1 MIFQTRSDYGRVMKG
16 ELFMRGKMGPRI
28 IALLVMLTAIFAVT
42 SILSIRA
49 LQNAGAAVK
58 RTAGIYVA
66 LQEKNKNLVS
76 VVDDDKSSANLIT
89 MIPSREAAESIAQ
102 DVQGRKGQIAAIID
116 EMRILCEQEGDG
128 ELNDLIND
136 YGREAQVIEDKTI
149 QIGEYF
155 LAGDMEKASAVS
167 GEIRPQSLVLAEVE
181 GQFDALLAE
190 RSQAAVT
197 ETIASMR
204 GYTGIVLLFL
214 IIFLILMV
222 IASLFSITHIAL
234 PATNAGAQLDD
245 IISRIRNNEGDL
257 TKRIHVKSKNEVG
270 QLVDGINNF
279 IEQLQGIMNIIKVQ
293 SEHMDVL
300 TSNIGTNVQNSNES
314 AGNIS
319 ATMEQM
325 SASMEEIAA
334 TIGQIAEGS
343 DTVLQEVQNMNSSVD
358 NGVELVQKIK
368 NRAGRMHQNTIAG
381 KDRTSSKIIE
391 IREMLNEALEE
402 SRSVEKIKQLTGEI
416 LDITSQTNL
425 LSLNASIEAARAG
438 EAGRG
443 FAVVADEIR
452 ALADSS
458 ANTANNI
465 QNISNLVISA
475 VEKLAGNAETMLQF
489 VDEKVLQDYDE
500 FVVVVEKY
508 ERDADSINNLI
519 ENFSKNT
526 GEIHETIS
534 AMTTGLNDISVAV
547 DESAKGVTNVAESAV
562 SLVASMSQIH
572 QQTINNQE
580 ISEQL
585 SNEVGRFKHV

>member
-1 MIFQTRSDYGRVMKG
+1 
-16 ELFMRGKMGPRI
+16 
-28 IALLVMLTAIFAVT
+28 MLTAIFTVT
-42 SILSIRA
+42 SVLSIRA

-58 RTAGIYVA
+58 RTADIYMA
-66 LQEKNKNLVS
+66 LQEQSKNLVS
-76 VVDDDKSSANLIT
+76 IVDDDKSSANLIT
-89 MIPSREAAESIAQ
+89 MIPSKEAAESIAQ
-102 DVQGRKGQIAAIID
+102 DVQGRKGQVEAVIST
-116 EMRILCEQEGDG
+116 MRLLCEQEGDE
-128 ELNDLIND
+128 ELTSWVND

-149 QIGEYF
+149 EIGACF
-155 LAGDMEKASAVS
+155 LAGDVEKASALS
-167 GEIRPQSLVLAEVE
+167 GEIRPQSLVLADVE
-181 GQFDALLAE
+181 EKFDTLLAE

-197 ETIASMR
+197 DTIGSMR
-204 GYTGIVLLFL
+204 SYTGTVLLFL
-214 IIFLILMV
+214 AIFLVVMV
-222 IASLFSITHIAL
+222 IASVFSITHIAL
-234 PATNAGAQLDD
+234 PASSAGTQLED
-245 IISRIRNNEGDL
+245 IISKIHNNEGDL
-257 TKRIHVKSKNEVG
+257 TKRIQIQSKNEVG

-279 IEQLQGIMNIIKVQ
+279 IEQLQGIMNIIKTQ
-293 SEHMDVL
+293 SEHMDEL
-300 TSNIGTNVQNSNES
+300 TSKIGANVQDSNES

-343 DTVLQEVQNMNSSVD
+343 DTVLREVQNMNSSVD

-438 EAGRG
+438 EAGKG

-465 QNISNLVISA
+465 QNISNLVIGA

-508 ERDADSINNLI
+508 ERDADSMNSLI
-519 ENFSKNT
+519 ENFSRNT

-534 AMTTGLNDISVAV
+534 AMTSGLNDISVAV

-562 SLVASMSQIH
+562 SLVASMSQI
-572 QQTINNQE
+572 QQQSISNQE

>member
-1 MIFQTRSDYGRVMKG
+1 MK
-16 ELFMRGKMGPRI
+16 GKMGPRI
-28 IALLVMLTAIFAVT
+28 IALLVMLTAIFTVT
-42 SILSIRA
+42 SVLSIRA

-58 RTAGIYVA
+58 RTADIYMA
-66 LQEKNKNLVS
+66 LQEQSKNLVS
-76 VVDDDKSSANLIT
+76 IVDDDKSSANLIT
-89 MIPSREAAESIAQ
+89 MIPSKEAAESIAQ
-102 DVQGRKGQIAAIID
+102 DVQGRKGQVEAVIST
-116 EMRILCEQEGDG
+116 MRLLCEQEGDE
-128 ELNDLIND
+128 ELTSWVND

-149 QIGEYF
+149 EIGACF
-155 LAGDMEKASAVS
+155 LAGDVEKASALS
-167 GEIRPQSLVLAEVE
+167 GEIRPQSLVLADVE
-181 GQFDALLAE
+181 EKFDTLLAE

-197 ETIASMR
+197 DTIGSMR
-204 GYTGIVLLFL
+204 SYTGTVLLFL
-214 IIFLILMV
+214 ALFWVVMV
-222 IASLFSITHIAL
+222 IASVFSITHIAL
-234 PATNAGAQLDD
+234 PASSAGTQLED
-245 IISRIRNNEGDL
+245 IISKIQNNEGDL
-257 TKRIHVKSKNEVG
+257 TKRIQIQSKNEVG

-279 IEQLQGIMNIIKVQ
+279 IEQLQGIMNIIKTQ
-293 SEHMDVL
+293 SEHMDEL
-300 TSNIGTNVQNSNES
+300 TSKIGANVQDSNES

-343 DTVLQEVQNMNSSVD
+343 DTVLREVQNMNSSVD

-438 EAGRG
+438 EAGKG

-465 QNISNLVISA
+465 QNISNLVIGA

-508 ERDADSINNLI
+508 ERDADSMNSLI
-519 ENFSKNT
+519 ENFSQNT

-534 AMTTGLNDISVAV
+534 AMTSGLNDISVAV

-562 SLVASMSQIH
+562 SLVASMSQI
-572 QQTINNQE
+572 QQQSISNQE

>member
-1 MIFQTRSDYGRVMKG
+1 MKQVEVGIERRTVMK
-16 ELFMRGKMGPRI
+16 GKMGPRI
-28 IALLVMLTAIFAVT
+28 IALLVMLAAIFTVT
-42 SILSIRA
+42 SVLSIRA

-58 RTAGIYVA
+58 RTADIYMA
-66 LQEKNKNLVS
+66 LQEQSKNLVS
-76 VVDDDKSSANLIT
+76 IVDDDKSSANLIT
-89 MIPSREAAESIAQ
+89 MIPSKEAAASIAQ
-102 DVQGRKGQIAAIID
+102 DVQGRKGQVEAVIGT
-116 EMRILCEQEGDG
+116 MRLLCEQEGDE
-128 ELNDLIND
+128 ELTSWVND

-149 QIGEYF
+149 EIGACF
-155 LAGDMEKASAVS
+155 LAGDVEKASALS
-167 GEIRPQSLVLAEVE
+167 SEIRPQSLVLADVEEV
-181 GQFDALLAE
+181 FDTMLAE
-190 RSQAAVT
+190 RSHAAVT
-197 ETIASMR
+197 DTIGSMR
-204 GYTGIVLLFL
+204 SYTGTVLLFL
-214 IIFLILMV
+214 AIFLVVMV
-222 IASLFSITHIAL
+222 IASVFSITHIAL
-234 PATNAGAQLDD
+234 PASSAGTQLED
-245 IISRIRNNEGDL
+245 IISRIHNNEGDL
-257 TKRIHVKSKNEVG
+257 TKRIQIKSKNEVG

-279 IEQLQGIMNIIKVQ
+279 IEQLQGIMNIIKTQ
-293 SEHMDVL
+293 SEHMDEL
-300 TSNIGTNVQNSNES
+300 TSKIGANVQDSNES

-343 DTVLQEVQNMNSSVD
+343 DTVLREVQNMNSSVD

-438 EAGRG
+438 EAGKG

-465 QNISNLVISA
+465 QNISNLVIGA

-508 ERDADSINNLI
+508 ERDADSMNSLI
-519 ENFSKNT
+519 ENFSQNT

-562 SLVASMSQIH
+562 SLVASMSQIQ
-572 QQTINNQE
+572 QQTISNQE

-585 SNEVGRFKHV
+585 SNEVGRFRHV

>member
-1 MIFQTRSDYGRVMKG
+1 MK
-16 ELFMRGKMGPRI
+16 GKMGPRI
-28 IALLVMLTAIFAVT
+28 IALLVMLTAIFTVT
-42 SILSIRA
+42 SVLSIRA

-58 RTAGIYVA
+58 RTADIYMA
-66 LQEKNKNLVS
+66 LQEQSKNLVS
-76 VVDDDKSSANLIT
+76 IVDDDKSSANLIT
-89 MIPSREAAESIAQ
+89 MIPSKEAAESIAQ
-102 DVQGRKGQIAAIID
+102 DVQGRKGQVEAVIST
-116 EMRILCEQEGDG
+116 MRLLCEQEGDE
-128 ELNDLIND
+128 ELTSWVND

-149 QIGEYF
+149 EIGACF
-155 LAGDMEKASAVS
+155 LAGDVEKASALS
-167 GEIRPQSLVLAEVE
+167 GEIRPQSLVLADVE
-181 GQFDALLAE
+181 EKFDTLLAE

-197 ETIASMR
+197 DTIGSMR
-204 GYTGIVLLFL
+204 SYTGTVLLFL
-214 IIFLILMV
+214 AIFLVVMV
-222 IASLFSITHIAL
+222 IASVFSITHIAL
-234 PATNAGAQLDD
+234 PASSAGTQLED
-245 IISRIRNNEGDL
+245 IISKIHNNEGDL
-257 TKRIHVKSKNEVG
+257 TKRIQIQSKNEVG

-279 IEQLQGIMNIIKVQ
+279 IEQLQGIMNIIKTQ
-293 SEHMDVL
+293 SEHMDEL
-300 TSNIGTNVQNSNES
+300 TSKIGANVQDSNES

-343 DTVLQEVQNMNSSVD
+343 DTVLREVQNMNSSVD

-438 EAGRG
+438 EAGKG

-465 QNISNLVISA
+465 QNISNLVIGA

-508 ERDADSINNLI
+508 ERDADSMNSLI
-519 ENFSKNT
+519 ENFSRNT

-534 AMTTGLNDISVAV
+534 AMTSGLNDISVAV

-562 SLVASMSQIH
+562 SLVASMSQI
-572 QQTINNQE
+572 QQQSISNQE

>member
-1 MIFQTRSDYGRVMKG
+1 MK
-16 ELFMRGKMGPRI
+16 GKMGPRI
-28 IALLVMLTAIFAVT
+28 IALLVMLTAIFTVT
-42 SILSIRA
+42 SVLSIRA

-58 RTAGIYVA
+58 RTADIYMA
-66 LQEKNKNLVS
+66 LQEQSKNLVS
-76 VVDDDKSSANLIT
+76 IVDDDKSSANLIT
-89 MIPSREAAESIAQ
+89 MIPSKEAAESIAQ
-102 DVQGRKGQIAAIID
+102 DVQGRKGQVEAVIST
-116 EMRILCEQEGDG
+116 MRLLCEQEGDE
-128 ELNDLIND
+128 ELTSWVND

-149 QIGEYF
+149 EIGACF
-155 LAGDMEKASAVS
+155 LAGDVEKASALS
-167 GEIRPQSLVLAEVE
+167 GEIRPQSLVLADVE
-181 GQFDALLAE
+181 EKFDTLLAE

-197 ETIASMR
+197 DTIGSMR
-204 GYTGIVLLFL
+204 SYTGTVLLFL
-214 IIFLILMV
+214 AIFLVMMV
-222 IASLFSITHIAL
+222 IASVFSITHIAL
-234 PATNAGAQLDD
+234 PASSAGTQLED
-245 IISRIRNNEGDL
+245 IISKIHNNEGDL
-257 TKRIHVKSKNEVG
+257 TKRIQIQSKNEVG

-279 IEQLQGIMNIIKVQ
+279 IEQLQGIMNIIKTQ
-293 SEHMDVL
+293 SEHMDEL
-300 TSNIGTNVQNSNES
+300 TSKIGANVQDSNES

-343 DTVLQEVQNMNSSVD
+343 DTVLREVQNMNSSVD

-438 EAGRG
+438 EAGKG

-465 QNISNLVISA
+465 QNISNLVIGA

-508 ERDADSINNLI
+508 ERDADSMNSLI
-519 ENFSKNT
+519 ENFSQNT

-534 AMTTGLNDISVAV
+534 AMTSGLNDISVAV

-562 SLVASMSQIH
+562 SLVASMSQIQ
-572 QQTINNQE
+572 QQTISNQE

>member
-1 MIFQTRSDYGRVMKG
+1 
-16 ELFMRGKMGPRI
+16 
-28 IALLVMLTAIFAVT
+28 MLTAIFTVT
-42 SILSIRA
+42 SVLSIRA

-58 RTAGIYVA
+58 RTADIYMA
-66 LQEKNKNLVS
+66 LQEQSKNLVS
-76 VVDDDKSSANLIT
+76 IVDDDKSSANLIT
-89 MIPSREAAESIAQ
+89 MIPSKEAAESIAQ
-102 DVQGRKGQIAAIID
+102 DVQGRKGQVEAVIST
-116 EMRILCEQEGDG
+116 MRLLCEQEGDE
-128 ELNDLIND
+128 ELTSWVND

-149 QIGEYF
+149 EIGACF
-155 LAGDMEKASAVS
+155 LAGDVEKASALS
-167 GEIRPQSLVLAEVE
+167 GEIRPQSLVLADVE
-181 GQFDALLAE
+181 EKFDTLLAE

-197 ETIASMR
+197 DTIGSMR
-204 GYTGIVLLFL
+204 SYTGTVLLFL
-214 IIFLILMV
+214 AIFLVVMV
-222 IASLFSITHIAL
+222 IASVFSITHIAL
-234 PATNAGAQLDD
+234 PASSAGTQLED
-245 IISRIRNNEGDL
+245 IISKIHNNEGDL
-257 TKRIHVKSKNEVG
+257 TKRIQIQSKNEVG

-279 IEQLQGIMNIIKVQ
+279 IEQLQGIMNIIKTQ
-293 SEHMDVL
+293 SEHMDEL
-300 TSNIGTNVQNSNES
+300 TAKIGANVQDSNES

-343 DTVLQEVQNMNSSVD
+343 DTVLREVQNMNSSVD

-438 EAGRG
+438 EAGKG

-465 QNISNLVISA
+465 QNISNLVIGA

-508 ERDADSINNLI
+508 ERDADSMNSLI
-519 ENFSKNT
+519 ENFSQNT

-534 AMTTGLNDISVAV
+534 AMTSGLNDISVAV

-562 SLVASMSQIH
+562 SLVASMSQI
-572 QQTINNQE
+572 QQQSISNQE

>member
-1 MIFQTRSDYGRVMKG
+1 
-16 ELFMRGKMGPRI
+16 
-28 IALLVMLTAIFAVT
+28 MLTAIFTVT
-42 SILSIRA
+42 SVLSIRA

-58 RTAGIYVA
+58 RTADIYMA
-66 LQEKNKNLVS
+66 LQEQSKNLVS
-76 VVDDDKSSANLIT
+76 IVDDDKSSANLIT
-89 MIPSREAAESIAQ
+89 MIPSKEAAESIAQ
-102 DVQGRKGQIAAIID
+102 DVQGRKGQVEAVIST
-116 EMRILCEQEGDG
+116 MRLLCEQEGDE
-128 ELNDLIND
+128 ELTSWVND

-149 QIGEYF
+149 EIGACF
-155 LAGDMEKASAVS
+155 LAGDVEKASALS
-167 GEIRPQSLVLAEVE
+167 GEIRPQSLVLADVE
-181 GQFDALLAE
+181 EKFDTLLAE

-197 ETIASMR
+197 DTIGSMR
-204 GYTGIVLLFL
+204 SYTGTVLLFL
-214 IIFLILMV
+214 AIFLVVMV
-222 IASLFSITHIAL
+222 IASVFSITHIAL
-234 PATNAGAQLDD
+234 PASSAGTQLED
-245 IISRIRNNEGDL
+245 IISKIQNNEGDL
-257 TKRIHVKSKNEVG
+257 TKRIQIQSKNEVG

-279 IEQLQGIMNIIKVQ
+279 IEQLQGIMNIIKTQ
-293 SEHMDVL
+293 SEHMDEL
-300 TSNIGTNVQNSNES
+300 TSKIGANVQDSNES

-343 DTVLQEVQNMNSSVD
+343 DTVLREVQNMNSSVD

-438 EAGRG
+438 EAGKG

-465 QNISNLVISA
+465 QNISNLVIGA

-508 ERDADSINNLI
+508 ERDADSMNSLI
-519 ENFSKNT
+519 ENFSQNT

-534 AMTTGLNDISVAV
+534 AMTSGLNDISVAV

-562 SLVASMSQIH
+562 SLVASMSQI
-572 QQTINNQE
+572 QQQSISNQE

-585 SNEVGRFKHV
+585 SNEVGRFRHV

>member
-1 MIFQTRSDYGRVMKG
+1 MK
-16 ELFMRGKMGPRI
+16 GKMGPRI
-28 IALLVMLTAIFAVT
+28 IALLVMLTAIFTVT
-42 SILSIRA
+42 SVLSIRA

-58 RTAGIYVA
+58 RTADIYMA
-66 LQEKNKNLVS
+66 LQEQSKNLVS
-76 VVDDDKSSANLIT
+76 IVDDDKSSANLIT
-89 MIPSREAAESIAQ
+89 MIPSKEAAESIAQ
-102 DVQGRKGQIAAIID
+102 DVQGRKGQVEAVIST
-116 EMRILCEQEGDG
+116 MRLLCEQEGDE
-128 ELNDLIND
+128 ELTSWVND

-149 QIGEYF
+149 EIGACF
-155 LAGDMEKASAVS
+155 LAGDVEKASALS
-167 GEIRPQSLVLAEVE
+167 GEIRPQSLVLADVE
-181 GQFDALLAE
+181 EKFDTLLAE

-197 ETIASMR
+197 DTIGSMR
-204 GYTGIVLLFL
+204 SYTGTVLLFL
-214 IIFLILMV
+214 AIFLVMMV
-222 IASLFSITHIAL
+222 IASVFSITHIAL
-234 PATNAGAQLDD
+234 PASSAGTQLED
-245 IISRIRNNEGDL
+245 IISKIHNNEGDL
-257 TKRIHVKSKNEVG
+257 TKRIQIQSKNEVG

-279 IEQLQGIMNIIKVQ
+279 IEQLQGIMNIIKTQ
-293 SEHMDVL
+293 SEHMDEL
-300 TSNIGTNVQNSNES
+300 TSKIGANVQDSNES

-343 DTVLQEVQNMNSSVD
+343 DTVLREVQNMNSSVD

-438 EAGRG
+438 EAGKG

-465 QNISNLVISA
+465 QNISNLVIGA

-508 ERDADSINNLI
+508 ERDADSMNSLI
-519 ENFSKNT
+519 ENFSQNT

-547 DESAKGVTNVAESAV
+547 DESAKGVTNVAEGAV
-562 SLVASMSQIH
+562 SRVASMSQIQ
-572 QQTINNQE
+572 QQTISNQE

>member
-1 MIFQTRSDYGRVMKG
+1 
-16 ELFMRGKMGPRI
+16 
-28 IALLVMLTAIFAVT
+28 MLTAIFTVT
-42 SILSIRA
+42 SVLSIRA

-58 RTAGIYVA
+58 RTADIYMA
-66 LQEKNKNLVS
+66 LQEQSKNLVS
-76 VVDDDKSSANLIT
+76 IVDDDKSSANLIT
-89 MIPSREAAESIAQ
+89 MIPSKEAAESIAQ
-102 DVQGRKGQIAAIID
+102 DVQGRKGQVEAVIST
-116 EMRILCEQEGDG
+116 MRLLCEQEGDE
-128 ELNDLIND
+128 ELTSWVND

-149 QIGEYF
+149 EIGACF
-155 LAGDMEKASAVS
+155 LAGDVEKASALS
-167 GEIRPQSLVLAEVE
+167 GEIRPQSLVLADVE
-181 GQFDALLAE
+181 EKFDTLLAE

-197 ETIASMR
+197 DTIGSMR
-204 GYTGIVLLFL
+204 SYTGTVLLFL
-214 IIFLILMV
+214 AIFLVMMV
-222 IASLFSITHIAL
+222 IASVFSITHIAL
-234 PATNAGAQLDD
+234 PASSAGTQLED
-245 IISRIRNNEGDL
+245 IISKIHNNEGDL
-257 TKRIHVKSKNEVG
+257 TKRIQIQSKNEVG

-279 IEQLQGIMNIIKVQ
+279 IEQLQGIMNIIKTQ
-293 SEHMDVL
+293 SEHMDEL
-300 TSNIGTNVQNSNES
+300 TSKIGANVQDSNES

-343 DTVLQEVQNMNSSVD
+343 DTVLREVQNMNSSVD

-438 EAGRG
+438 EAGKG

-465 QNISNLVISA
+465 QNISNLVIGA

-508 ERDADSINNLI
+508 ERDADSMNSLI
-519 ENFSKNT
+519 ENFSQNT

-534 AMTTGLNDISVAV
+534 AMTSGLNDISVAV

-562 SLVASMSQIH
+562 SLVASMSQIQ
-572 QQTINNQE
+572 QQTISNQE

>member
-1 MIFQTRSDYGRVMKG
+1 M
-16 ELFMRGKMGPRI
+16 
-28 IALLVMLTAIFAVT
+28 
-42 SILSIRA
+42 
-49 LQNAGAAVK
+49 
-58 RTAGIYVA
+58 A
-66 LQEKNKNLVS
+66 LQEQSKNLVS
-76 VVDDDKSSANLIT
+76 IVDDDKSSANLIT
-89 MIPSREAAESIAQ
+89 MIPSKEAAESIAQ
-102 DVQGRKGQIAAIID
+102 DVQGRKGQVEAVIST
-116 EMRILCEQEGDG
+116 MRLLCEQEGDE
-128 ELNDLIND
+128 ELTSWVND

-149 QIGEYF
+149 EIGACF
-155 LAGDMEKASAVS
+155 LAGDVEKASALS
-167 GEIRPQSLVLAEVE
+167 GEIRPQSLVLADVE
-181 GQFDALLAE
+181 EKFDTLLAE

-197 ETIASMR
+197 DTIGSMR
-204 GYTGIVLLFL
+204 SYTGTVLLFL
-214 IIFLILMV
+214 AIFLVMMV
-222 IASLFSITHIAL
+222 IASVFSITHIAL
-234 PATNAGAQLDD
+234 PASSAGTQLED
-245 IISRIRNNEGDL
+245 IISKIHNNEGDL
-257 TKRIHVKSKNEVG
+257 TKRIQIQSKNEVG

-279 IEQLQGIMNIIKVQ
+279 IEQLQGIMNIIKTQ
-293 SEHMDVL
+293 SEHMDEL
-300 TSNIGTNVQNSNES
+300 TSKIGANVQDSNES

-343 DTVLQEVQNMNSSVD
+343 DTVLREVQNMNSSVD

-438 EAGRG
+438 EAGKG

-465 QNISNLVISA
+465 QNISNLVIGA

-508 ERDADSINNLI
+508 ERDADSMNSLI
-519 ENFSKNT
+519 ENFSQNT

-562 SLVASMSQIH
+562 SLVASMSQIQ
-572 QQTINNQE
+572 QQTISNQE

>member
-1 MIFQTRSDYGRVMKG
+1 MK
-16 ELFMRGKMGPRI
+16 GKMGPRI
-28 IALLVMLTAIFAVT
+28 IALLVMLTAIFTVT
-42 SILSIRA
+42 SVLSIRA

-58 RTAGIYVA
+58 RTADIYMA
-66 LQEKNKNLVS
+66 LQEQSKNLVS
-76 VVDDDKSSANLIT
+76 IVDDDKSSANLIT
-89 MIPSREAAESIAQ
+89 MIPSKEAAESIAQ
-102 DVQGRKGQIAAIID
+102 DVQGRKGQVEAVIST
-116 EMRILCEQEGDG
+116 MRLLCEQEGDE
-128 ELNDLIND
+128 ELTSWVND

-149 QIGEYF
+149 EIGACF
-155 LAGDMEKASAVS
+155 LAGDVEKASALS
-167 GEIRPQSLVLAEVE
+167 GEIRPQSLVLADVE
-181 GQFDALLAE
+181 EKFDTLLAE

-197 ETIASMR
+197 DTIGSMR
-204 GYTGIVLLFL
+204 SYTGTVLLFL
-214 IIFLILMV
+214 AIFLVVMV
-222 IASLFSITHIAL
+222 IASVFSITHIAL
-234 PATNAGAQLDD
+234 PASSAGTQLED
-245 IISRIRNNEGDL
+245 IISKIQNNEGDL
-257 TKRIHVKSKNEVG
+257 TKRIQIQSKNEVG

-279 IEQLQGIMNIIKVQ
+279 IEQLQGIMNIIKTQ
-293 SEHMDVL
+293 SEHMDEL
-300 TSNIGTNVQNSNES
+300 TSKIGANVQDSNES

-343 DTVLQEVQNMNSSVD
+343 DTVLREVQNMNSSVD

-438 EAGRG
+438 EAGKG

-465 QNISNLVISA
+465 QNISNLVIGA

-508 ERDADSINNLI
+508 ERDADSMNSLI
-519 ENFSKNT
+519 ENFSQNT

-534 AMTTGLNDISVAV
+534 AMTSGLNDISVAV

-562 SLVASMSQIH
+562 SLVASMSQI
-572 QQTINNQE
+572 QQQSISNQE

-585 SNEVGRFKHV
+585 SNEVGRFRHV

>member
-1 MIFQTRSDYGRVMKG
+1 M
-16 ELFMRGKMGPRI
+16 
-28 IALLVMLTAIFAVT
+28 
-42 SILSIRA
+42 
-49 LQNAGAAVK
+49 
-58 RTAGIYVA
+58 
-66 LQEKNKNLVS
+66 
-76 VVDDDKSSANLIT
+76 DDDKSSANLIT
-89 MIPSREAAESIAQ
+89 MIPSKEAAESIAQ
-102 DVQGRKGQIAAIID
+102 DVQGRKGQVETVIST
-116 EMRILCEQEGDG
+116 MRLLCEQEGDE
-128 ELNDLIND
+128 ELTSWVND

-149 QIGEYF
+149 EIGACF
-155 LAGDMEKASAVS
+155 LAGDVEKASALS
-167 GEIRPQSLVLAEVE
+167 SEIRPQSLVLADVEEV
-181 GQFDALLAE
+181 FDTMLAE
-190 RSQAAVT
+190 RSHAAVT
-197 ETIASMR
+197 DTIGSMR
-204 GYTGIVLLFL
+204 SYTGTVLLFL
-214 IIFLILMV
+214 AIFLVVMV
-222 IASLFSITHIAL
+222 IASVFSITHIAL
-234 PATNAGAQLDD
+234 PASSAGTQLED
-245 IISRIRNNEGDL
+245 IISRIHNNEGDL
-257 TKRIHVKSKNEVG
+257 TKRIQIKAKNEVG

-279 IEQLQGIMNIIKVQ
+279 IEQLQGIMNIIKTQ
-293 SEHMDVL
+293 SEHMDEL
-300 TSNIGTNVQNSNES
+300 TSKIGANVQDSNES

-343 DTVLQEVQNMNSSVD
+343 DTVLREVQNMNSSVD

-438 EAGRG
+438 EAGKG

-465 QNISNLVISA
+465 QNISNLVIGA

-508 ERDADSINNLI
+508 ERDADSMNSLI
-519 ENFSKNT
+519 ENFSQNT

-534 AMTTGLNDISVAV
+534 AMTAGLNDISVAV

-562 SLVASMSQIH
+562 SLVASMSQIQ
-572 QQTINNQE
+572 QQTISNQE

-585 SNEVGRFKHV
+585 SNEVGRFRHV

>member
-1 MIFQTRSDYGRVMKG
+1 
-16 ELFMRGKMGPRI
+16 
-28 IALLVMLTAIFAVT
+28 MLTAIFTVT
-42 SILSIRA
+42 SVLSIRA

-58 RTAGIYVA
+58 RTADIYMA
-66 LQEKNKNLVS
+66 LQEQSKNLVS
-76 VVDDDKSSANLIT
+76 IVDDDKSSANLIT
-89 MIPSREAAESIAQ
+89 MIPSKEAAESIAQ
-102 DVQGRKGQIAAIID
+102 DVQGRKGQVEAVIST
-116 EMRILCEQEGDG
+116 MRLLCEQEGDE
-128 ELNDLIND
+128 ELTSWVND

-149 QIGEYF
+149 EIGACF
-155 LAGDMEKASAVS
+155 LAGDVEKASALS
-167 GEIRPQSLVLAEVE
+167 GEIRPQSLVLADVE
-181 GQFDALLAE
+181 EKFDTLLAE

-197 ETIASMR
+197 DTIGSMR
-204 GYTGIVLLFL
+204 SYTGTVLLFL
-214 IIFLILMV
+214 AIFLVMMV
-222 IASLFSITHIAL
+222 IASVFSITHIAL
-234 PATNAGAQLDD
+234 PASSAGTQLED
-245 IISRIRNNEGDL
+245 IISRIHNNEGDL
-257 TKRIHVKSKNEVG
+257 TKRIQIQSKNEVG

-279 IEQLQGIMNIIKVQ
+279 IEQLQGIMNIIKTQ
-293 SEHMDVL
+293 SEHMDEL
-300 TSNIGTNVQNSNES
+300 TSKIGANVQDSNES

-343 DTVLQEVQNMNSSVD
+343 DTVLREVQNMNSSVD

-438 EAGRG
+438 EAGKG

-465 QNISNLVISA
+465 QNISNLVIGA

-508 ERDADSINNLI
+508 ERDADSMNSLI
-519 ENFSKNT
+519 ENFSQNT

-534 AMTTGLNDISVAV
+534 AMTSGLNDISVAV

-562 SLVASMSQIH
+562 SLVASMSQI
-572 QQTINNQE
+572 QQQSISNQE

>member
-1 MIFQTRSDYGRVMKG
+1 MK
-16 ELFMRGKMGPRI
+16 GKMGPRI
-28 IALLVMLTAIFAVT
+28 IALLVMLTAIFTVT
-42 SILSIRA
+42 SVLSIRA

-58 RTAGIYVA
+58 RTADIYMA
-66 LQEKNKNLVS
+66 LQEQSKNLVS
-76 VVDDDKSSANLIT
+76 IVDDDKSSANLIT
-89 MIPSREAAESIAQ
+89 MIPSKEAAESIAQ
-102 DVQGRKGQIAAIID
+102 DVQGRKGQVEAVIST
-116 EMRILCEQEGDG
+116 MRLLCEQEGDE
-128 ELNDLIND
+128 ELTSWVND

-149 QIGEYF
+149 EIGACF
-155 LAGDMEKASAVS
+155 LAGDVEKASALS
-167 GEIRPQSLVLAEVE
+167 GEIRPQSLVLADVE
-181 GQFDALLAE
+181 EKFDTLLAE

-197 ETIASMR
+197 DTIGSMR
-204 GYTGIVLLFL
+204 SYTGTVLLFL
-214 IIFLILMV
+214 AIFLVMMV
-222 IASLFSITHIAL
+222 IASVFSITHIAL
-234 PATNAGAQLDD
+234 PASSAGTQLED
-245 IISRIRNNEGDL
+245 IISKIHNNEGDL
-257 TKRIHVKSKNEVG
+257 TKRIQIQSKNEVG

-279 IEQLQGIMNIIKVQ
+279 IEQLQGIMNIIKTQ
-293 SEHMDVL
+293 SEHMDEL
-300 TSNIGTNVQNSNES
+300 TSKIGANVQDSNES

-343 DTVLQEVQNMNSSVD
+343 DTVLREVQNMNSSVD

-438 EAGRG
+438 EAGKG

-465 QNISNLVISA
+465 QNISNLVIGA

-500 FVVVVEKY
+500 FVVVVKKS
-508 ERDADSINNLI
+508 ERDADSMNSLI
-519 ENFSKNT
+519 ENFSQNT

-547 DESAKGVTNVAESAV
+547 DESAKGVTNVAEGAV
-562 SLVASMSQIH
+562 SRVASMSQIQ
-572 QQTINNQE
+572 QQTISNQE

>member
-1 MIFQTRSDYGRVMKG
+1 MK
-16 ELFMRGKMGPRI
+16 GKMGPRI
-28 IALLVMLTAIFAVT
+28 IALLVMLTAIFTVT
-42 SILSIRA
+42 SVLSIRA

-58 RTAGIYVA
+58 RTADIYMA
-66 LQEKNKNLVS
+66 LQEQSKNLVS
-76 VVDDDKSSANLIT
+76 IVDDDKSSANLIT
-89 MIPSREAAESIAQ
+89 MIPSKEAAESIAQ
-102 DVQGRKGQIAAIID
+102 DVQGRKGQVEAVIST
-116 EMRILCEQEGDG
+116 MRLLCEQEGDE
-128 ELNDLIND
+128 ELTSWVND

-149 QIGEYF
+149 EIGACF
-155 LAGDMEKASAVS
+155 LAGDVEKASALS
-167 GEIRPQSLVLAEVE
+167 GEIRPQSLVLADVE
-181 GQFDALLAE
+181 EKFDTLLAE

-197 ETIASMR
+197 DTIGSMR
-204 GYTGIVLLFL
+204 SYTGTVLLFL
-214 IIFLILMV
+214 AIFLVVMV
-222 IASLFSITHIAL
+222 IASVFSITHIAL
-234 PATNAGAQLDD
+234 PASSAGTQLED
-245 IISRIRNNEGDL
+245 IISKIHNNEGDL
-257 TKRIHVKSKNEVG
+257 TKRIQIQSKNEVG

-279 IEQLQGIMNIIKVQ
+279 IEQLQGIMNIIKTQ
-293 SEHMDVL
+293 SEHMDEL
-300 TSNIGTNVQNSNES
+300 TSKIGANVQDSNES

-343 DTVLQEVQNMNSSVD
+343 DTVLREVQNMNSSVD

-438 EAGRG
+438 EAGKG

-465 QNISNLVISA
+465 QNISNLVIGA

-508 ERDADSINNLI
+508 ERDADSMNSLI
-519 ENFSKNT
+519 ENFSQNT

-562 SLVASMSQIH
+562 SLVASMSQIQ
-572 QQTINNQE
+572 QQTISNQE

>member
-1 MIFQTRSDYGRVMKG
+1 MK
-16 ELFMRGKMGPRI
+16 GKMGPRI
-28 IALLVMLTAIFAVT
+28 IALLVMLTAIFTVT
-42 SILSIRA
+42 SVLSIRA

-58 RTAGIYVA
+58 RTADIYMA
-66 LQEKNKNLVS
+66 LQEQSKNLVS
-76 VVDDDKSSANLIT
+76 IVDDDKSSANLIT
-89 MIPSREAAESIAQ
+89 MIPSKEAAESIAQ
-102 DVQGRKGQIAAIID
+102 DVQGRKGQVEAVIST
-116 EMRILCEQEGDG
+116 MRLLCEQEGDE
-128 ELNDLIND
+128 ELTSWVND

-149 QIGEYF
+149 EIGACF
-155 LAGDMEKASAVS
+155 LAGDVEKASALS
-167 GEIRPQSLVLAEVE
+167 GEIRPQSLVLADVE
-181 GQFDALLAE
+181 EKFDTLLAE

-197 ETIASMR
+197 DTIGSMR
-204 GYTGIVLLFL
+204 SYTGTVLLFL
-214 IIFLILMV
+214 AIFLVVMV
-222 IASLFSITHIAL
+222 IASVFSITHIAL
-234 PATNAGAQLDD
+234 PASSAGTQLED
-245 IISRIRNNEGDL
+245 IISKIQNNEGDL
-257 TKRIHVKSKNEVG
+257 TKRIQIQSKNEVG

-279 IEQLQGIMNIIKVQ
+279 IEQLQGIMNIIKTQ
-293 SEHMDVL
+293 SEHMDEL
-300 TSNIGTNVQNSNES
+300 TSKIGANVQDSNES

-343 DTVLQEVQNMNSSVD
+343 DTVLREVQNMNSSVD

-438 EAGRG
+438 EAGKG

-465 QNISNLVISA
+465 QNISNLVIGA

-508 ERDADSINNLI
+508 ERDADSMNSLI
-519 ENFSKNT
+519 ENFSQNT

-534 AMTTGLNDISVAV
+534 AMTSGLNDISVAV

-562 SLVASMSQIH
+562 SLVASMSQI
-572 QQTINNQE
+572 QQQSISNQE

>member
-1 MIFQTRSDYGRVMKG
+1 MK
-16 ELFMRGKMGPRI
+16 GKMGPRI
-28 IALLVMLTAIFAVT
+28 IALLVMLTAIFTVT
-42 SILSIRA
+42 SVLSIRA

-58 RTAGIYVA
+58 RTADIYMA
-66 LQEKNKNLVS
+66 LQEQSKNLVS
-76 VVDDDKSSANLIT
+76 IVDDDKSSANLIT
-89 MIPSREAAESIAQ
+89 MIPSKEAAESIAQ
-102 DVQGRKGQIAAIID
+102 DVQGRKGQVEAVIST
-116 EMRILCEQEGDG
+116 MRLLCEQEGDE
-128 ELNDLIND
+128 ELTSWVND

-149 QIGEYF
+149 EIGACF
-155 LAGDMEKASAVS
+155 LAGDVEKASALS
-167 GEIRPQSLVLAEVE
+167 GEIRPQSLVLADVE
-181 GQFDALLAE
+181 EKFDTLLAE

-197 ETIASMR
+197 DTIDSMR
-204 GYTGIVLLFL
+204 SYTGTVLLFL
-214 IIFLILMV
+214 AIFLVVMV
-222 IASLFSITHIAL
+222 IASVFSITHIAL
-234 PATNAGAQLDD
+234 PASSAGTQLED
-245 IISRIRNNEGDL
+245 IISKIHNNEGDL
-257 TKRIHVKSKNEVG
+257 TKRIQIQSKNEVG

-279 IEQLQGIMNIIKVQ
+279 IEQLQGIMNIIKTQ
-293 SEHMDVL
+293 SEHMDEL
-300 TSNIGTNVQNSNES
+300 TSKIGANVQDSNES

-343 DTVLQEVQNMNSSVD
+343 DTVLREVQNMNSSVD

-438 EAGRG
+438 EAGKG

-465 QNISNLVISA
+465 QNISNLVIGA

-508 ERDADSINNLI
+508 ERDADSMNSLI
-519 ENFSKNT
+519 ENFSQNT

-534 AMTTGLNDISVAV
+534 AMTSGLNDISVAV

-562 SLVASMSQIH
+562 SLVASMSQI
-572 QQTINNQE
+572 QQQSISNQE

-585 SNEVGRFKHV
+585 SNEVGRFRHV

>member
-1 MIFQTRSDYGRVMKG
+1 
-16 ELFMRGKMGPRI
+16 
-28 IALLVMLTAIFAVT
+28 MLTAIFTVT
-42 SILSIRA
+42 SVLSIRA

-58 RTAGIYVA
+58 RTADIYMA
-66 LQEKNKNLVS
+66 LQEQSKNLVS
-76 VVDDDKSSANLIT
+76 IVDDDKSSANLIT
-89 MIPSREAAESIAQ
+89 MIPSKEAAESIAQ
-102 DVQGRKGQIAAIID
+102 DVQGRKGQVEAVIST
-116 EMRILCEQEGDG
+116 MRLLCEQEGDE
-128 ELNDLIND
+128 ELTSWVND

-149 QIGEYF
+149 EIGACF
-155 LAGDMEKASAVS
+155 LVGDVEKASALS
-167 GEIRPQSLVLAEVE
+167 GEIRPQSLVLADVE
-181 GQFDALLAE
+181 EKFDTLLAE

-197 ETIASMR
+197 DTIGSMR
-204 GYTGIVLLFL
+204 SYTGTVLLFL
-214 IIFLILMV
+214 AIFLVMMV
-222 IASLFSITHIAL
+222 IASVFSITHIAL
-234 PATNAGAQLDD
+234 PASSAGTQLED
-245 IISRIRNNEGDL
+245 IISKIHNNEGDL
-257 TKRIHVKSKNEVG
+257 TKRIQIQSKNEVG

-279 IEQLQGIMNIIKVQ
+279 IEQLQGIMNIIKTQ
-293 SEHMDVL
+293 SEHMDEL
-300 TSNIGTNVQNSNES
+300 TSKIGANVQDSNES

-343 DTVLQEVQNMNSSVD
+343 DTVLREVQNMNSSVD

-438 EAGRG
+438 EAGKG

-465 QNISNLVISA
+465 QNISNLVIGA

-508 ERDADSINNLI
+508 ERDADSMNSLI
-519 ENFSKNT
+519 ENFSQNT

-534 AMTTGLNDISVAV
+534 AMTSGLNDISVAV

-562 SLVASMSQIH
+562 SLVASMSQI
-572 QQTINNQE
+572 QQQSISNQE

>member
-1 MIFQTRSDYGRVMKG
+1 MK
-16 ELFMRGKMGPRI
+16 GKMGPRI
-28 IALLVMLTAIFAVT
+28 IALLVTLAAIFTVT
-42 SILSIRA
+42 SVLSIQA

-58 RTAGIYVA
+58 RTADIYMA
-66 LQEKNKNLVS
+66 LQEQSKNLVS
-76 VVDDDKSSANLIT
+76 IVDDDKSSANLIT
-89 MIPSREAAESIAQ
+89 MIPSKESAESIAQ
-102 DVQGRKGQIAAIID
+102 DVQGRKGQVEAVIST
-116 EMRILCEQEGDG
+116 MRLLCEQEGDE
-128 ELNDLIND
+128 ELTSWVND
-136 YGREAQVIEDKTI
+136 YGREAQIIEDKTI
-149 QIGEYF
+149 EIGACF
-155 LAGDMEKASAVS
+155 LAGDVEKASALS
-167 GEIRPQSLVLAEVE
+167 SEIRPQSLVLADVEEV
-181 GQFDALLAE
+181 FDTMLAE
-190 RSQAAVT
+190 RSHAAVT
-197 ETIASMR
+197 DTIGSMR
-204 GYTGIVLLFL
+204 SYTGTVLLFL
-214 IIFLILMV
+214 AIFLVVMV
-222 IASLFSITHIAL
+222 IASVFSITHIAL
-234 PATNAGAQLDD
+234 PASSAGTQLED
-245 IISRIRNNEGDL
+245 IISRIHNNEGDL
-257 TKRIHVKSKNEVG
+257 TKRIQIKSKNEVG

-279 IEQLQGIMNIIKVQ
+279 IEQLQGIMNIIKTQ
-293 SEHMDVL
+293 SEHMDEL
-300 TSNIGTNVQNSNES
+300 TSKIGANVQDSNES

-334 TIGQIAEGS
+334 TIYQIAEGS
-343 DTVLQEVQNMNSSVD
+343 DTVLREVQNMNSSVD

-438 EAGRG
+438 EAGKG

-508 ERDADSINNLI
+508 ERDADSMNSLI
-519 ENFSKNT
+519 ENFSQNT

-562 SLVASMSQIH
+562 SLVASMSQIQ
-572 QQTINNQE
+572 QQTISNQE
-580 ISEQL
+580 ISERL
-585 SNEVGRFKHV
+585 SNEVGRFRYV

>member
-1 MIFQTRSDYGRVMKG
+1 MK
-16 ELFMRGKMGPRI
+16 GKMGPRI
-28 IALLVMLTAIFAVT
+28 IALLVMLTAIFTVT
-42 SILSIRA
+42 SVLSIRA

-58 RTAGIYVA
+58 RTADIYMA
-66 LQEKNKNLVS
+66 LQEQSKNLVS
-76 VVDDDKSSANLIT
+76 IVDDDKSSANLIT
-89 MIPSREAAESIAQ
+89 MIPSKEAAESIAQ
-102 DVQGRKGQIAAIID
+102 DVQGRKGQVEAVIST
-116 EMRILCEQEGDG
+116 MRLLCEQEGDE
-128 ELNDLIND
+128 ELTSWVND

-149 QIGEYF
+149 EIGACF
-155 LAGDMEKASAVS
+155 LAGDVEKASALS
-167 GEIRPQSLVLAEVE
+167 GEIRPQSLVLADVE
-181 GQFDALLAE
+181 EKFDTLLAE

-197 ETIASMR
+197 DTIGSMR
-204 GYTGIVLLFL
+204 SYTGTVLLFL
-214 IIFLILMV
+214 AIFLVVMV
-222 IASLFSITHIAL
+222 IASVFSITHIAL
-234 PATNAGAQLDD
+234 AASSAGTQLED
-245 IISRIRNNEGDL
+245 IISRIHNNEGDL
-257 TKRIHVKSKNEVG
+257 TKRIQIQSKNEVG

-279 IEQLQGIMNIIKVQ
+279 IEQLQGIMNIIKTQ
-293 SEHMDVL
+293 SEHMDEL
-300 TSNIGTNVQNSNES
+300 TSKIGANVQDSNES

-343 DTVLQEVQNMNSSVD
+343 DTVLREVQNMNSSVD

-438 EAGRG
+438 EAGKG

-465 QNISNLVISA
+465 QNISNLVIGA

-508 ERDADSINNLI
+508 ERDADSMNSLI
-519 ENFSKNT
+519 ENFSQNT

-534 AMTTGLNDISVAV
+534 AMTSGLNDISVAV

-562 SLVASMSQIH
+562 SLVASMSQI
-572 QQTINNQE
+572 QQQSISNQE

>member
-1 MIFQTRSDYGRVMKG
+1 MK
-16 ELFMRGKMGPRI
+16 GKMGPRI
-28 IALLVMLTAIFAVT
+28 IALLVMLTAIFTVT
-42 SILSIRA
+42 SVLSIRA

-58 RTAGIYVA
+58 RTADIYMA
-66 LQEKNKNLVS
+66 LQEQSKNLVS
-76 VVDDDKSSANLIT
+76 IVDDDKSSANLIT
-89 MIPSREAAESIAQ
+89 MIPSKEAAESIAQ
-102 DVQGRKGQIAAIID
+102 DVQGRKGQVEAVIST
-116 EMRILCEQEGDG
+116 MRLLCEQEGDE
-128 ELNDLIND
+128 ELTSWVND

-149 QIGEYF
+149 EIGACF
-155 LAGDMEKASAVS
+155 LAGDVEKASALS
-167 GEIRPQSLVLAEVE
+167 GEIRPQSLVLADVE
-181 GQFDALLAE
+181 EKFDTLLAE

-197 ETIASMR
+197 DTIGSMR
-204 GYTGIVLLFL
+204 SYTGTVLLFL
-214 IIFLILMV
+214 AIFLVMMV
-222 IASLFSITHIAL
+222 IASVFSITHIAL
-234 PATNAGAQLDD
+234 PASSAGTQLED
-245 IISRIRNNEGDL
+245 IISKIHNNEGDL
-257 TKRIHVKSKNEVG
+257 TKRIQIQSKNEVG

-279 IEQLQGIMNIIKVQ
+279 IEQLQGIMNIIKTQ
-293 SEHMDVL
+293 SEHMDEL
-300 TSNIGTNVQNSNES
+300 TSKIGANVQDSNES

-343 DTVLQEVQNMNSSVD
+343 DTVLREVQNMNSSVD

-438 EAGRG
+438 EAGKG

-465 QNISNLVISA
+465 QNISNLVIGA

-508 ERDADSINNLI
+508 ERDADSMNSLI
-519 ENFSKNT
+519 ENFSQNT

-562 SLVASMSQIH
+562 SLVASMSQIQ
-572 QQTINNQE
+572 QQTISNQE